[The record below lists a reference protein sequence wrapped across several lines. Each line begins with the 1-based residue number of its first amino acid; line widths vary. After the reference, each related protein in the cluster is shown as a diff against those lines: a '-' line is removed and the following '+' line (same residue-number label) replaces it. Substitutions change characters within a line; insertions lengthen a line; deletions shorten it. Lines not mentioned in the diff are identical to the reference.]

1 MPARPRPN
9 GPAARVTR
17 IAAGIFVLFY
27 AAWESVAGLAVGALV
42 QHTNG
47 LPADERAV
55 ASDAIESLIENA
67 IVGNGLLAI
76 LGGLAWIV
84 AAIAA
89 AVAVRAAG
97 APLAAAL
104 LLALSAIVAQHPP
117 PFGPLGLAFFAGA
130 VVLLYRSERVR
141 KSTRAQPES
150 PVPTPGATA

>member
-1 MPARPRPN
+1 
-9 GPAARVTR
+9 VTR

-47 LPADERAV
+47 LPGNERAV
-55 ASDAIESLIENA
+55 ASDAIESLIDNV
-67 IVGNGLLAI
+67 IVGNGGLLAI
-76 LGGLAWIV
+76 VGGLAWIV
-84 AAIAA
+84 AVIAA
-89 AVAVRAAG
+89 AVAVRGAG
-97 APLAAAL
+97 ASLAAAL
-104 LLALSAIVAQHPP
+104 LLGLSAIIAQHPP